1 MKALILDEPGGS
13 PAELSTRDAPLPS
26 AGAGEALVR
35 VAAAAVHRSDVLNV
49 IGMPI
54 TDYPRIPGRDFAGTI
69 IEGPSDLIGTRCWG
83 TGGGDLGFRRDGS
96 HAEYVVVPV
105 EGVLPLPPTF
115 TLDQAGAAGLS
126 YAIAADGLAIAGL
139 RGEGQTVLVTGGA
152 GGVGAAV
159 AAISRWRGA
168 KLIAA
173 GLDADEAATVRLD
186 LPDATVVVDGEDS
199 LTEIVR
205 EATDGRGADIVYDTV
220 GNPVFHEAA
229 KALGTGGR
237 MIVITATPGADVPFD
252 LFTFYRTGGS
262 LLTANSTR
270 CNCAWTA
277 GLLRGL
283 MLGFESGA
291 LPPPRVE
298 LRMPLE
304 EAASAFLAVQRGT
317 RGRVVLAP
325 GDS

>member
-13 PAELSTRDAPLPS
+13 PAELDARDAPMPLL
-26 AGAGEALVR
+26 GGGDVLIR
-35 VAAAAVHRSDVLNV
+35 VAAAAVNRSDLLNV

-69 IEGPSDLIGTRCWG
+69 VEGPADLIGTQCWG
-83 TGGGDLGFRRDGS
+83 TGSGDLGFRRDGS

-105 EGVLPLPPTF
+105 DGVVPVPSTF

-126 YAIAADGLAIAGL
+126 YAAAADGLDTAGL
-139 RGEGQTVLVTGGA
+139 RWEGQTVLVTGGA

-168 KLIAA
+168 KLIA
-173 GLDADEAATVRLD
+173 GVLDAEEAAAVRLAH
-186 LPDATVVVDGEDS
+186 PEATVVIDTEES
-199 LTEIVR
+199 LTEVVR
-205 EATDGRGADIVYDTV
+205 EVTDGRGVDIVYDTV

-229 KALGTGGR
+229 KALGIGGR
-237 MIVITATPGADVPFD
+237 MIIITATPGADVPFD
-252 LFTFYRTGGS
+252 LFTFCRTGGA

-270 CNCAWTA
+270 FDCVWTA

-283 MLGFESGA
+283 MVGFESGA
-291 LPPPRVE
+291 LPPPRVA
-298 LRMPLE
+298 LRVPLE
-304 EAASAFLAVQRGT
+304 EAAQAFLAVQQGT
-317 RGRVVLAP
+317 RGRVLLAP
-325 GDS
+325 AD

>member
-13 PAELSTRDAPLPS
+13 PADLSMREAPFPTPR
-26 AGAGEALVR
+26 AGEALVQ
-35 VAAAAVHRSDVLNV
+35 VAAAAVHRSDLLNV

-69 IEGPSDLIGTRCWG
+69 VDGPADLIGTQCWG
-83 TGGGDLGFRRDGS
+83 TGSGDLGFRRDGS
-96 HAEYVVVPV
+96 HAEYVVVPI
-105 EGVLPLPPTF
+105 EGVVRLPSTF
-115 TLDQAGAAGLS
+115 TLEQAGAAGLC
-126 YAIAADGLAIAGL
+126 YAAAADGLATAGL

-152 GGVGAAV
+152 GGVGSAV

-173 GLDADEAATVRLD
+173 VLDAEEAAAVRSAH
-186 LPDATVVVDGEDS
+186 PEATVVIDVEES
-199 LTEIVR
+199 LTEAVH

-220 GNPVFHEAA
+220 GNPVFREAA
-229 KALGTGGR
+229 KTLGAGGR

-262 LLTANSTR
+262 LLTANTTR
-270 CNCAWTA
+270 SNCAWTA
-277 GLLRGL
+277 GLLRRL
-283 MLGFESGA
+283 LPGFESGA
-291 LPPPRVE
+291 LPPPRVA
-298 LRMPLE
+298 LRVPLE
-304 EAASAFLAVQRGT
+304 QAASAFLAVQQGA

-325 GDS
+325 AD